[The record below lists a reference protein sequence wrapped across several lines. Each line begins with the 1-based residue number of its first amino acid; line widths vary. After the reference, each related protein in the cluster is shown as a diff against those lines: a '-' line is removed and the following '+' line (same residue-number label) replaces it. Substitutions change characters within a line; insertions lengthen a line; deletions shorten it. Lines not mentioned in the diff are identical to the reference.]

1 MISKP
6 FKIFATSSAIQL
18 GHAIAQELG
27 QPLGDF
33 HSETFSDGEKFVSFG
48 ESIRGRL
55 VFIVAQINM
64 PYENL
69 FELFLAIDAARR
81 ASAEQVIAILPYLP
95 HSRQERKGNVRTAI
109 ASRLVADLMQ
119 QSGADRVITLDLHTG
134 SIEGFFKIPVDHLF
148 MSQIYI
154 QHIEDLGLPNLCL
167 CSPDFGGLKRI
178 KLYKQALNCDMAVIH
193 KERLKPNQVSHM
205 EIIGDVADKHV
216 VLIDDLIDTAGTICT
231 AADLLME
238 QGAASVRAY
247 CTHGIF
253 SGNALERIES
263 SALEKVYVSD
273 SVNYLQ
279 QRGKL
284 EVVSCSSLV
293 AEVIR
298 RLLENGSLME
308 IASHGI

>member
-6 FKIFATSSAIQL
+6 YKIFATSSAAHL
-18 GHAIAQELG
+18 GRAIARELG

-64 PYENL
+64 PYDNL

-81 ASAEQVIAILPYLP
+81 ASADQVIAVLPYLP
-95 HSRQERKGNVRTAI
+95 HSRQERKGNMRTAI

-119 QSGADRVITLDLHTG
+119 QSGADRIITLDLHTG

-154 QHIEDLGLPNLCL
+154 RHIESLGLPNLCL

-178 KLYKQALNCDMAVIH
+178 KLYKQELDCDMAVIH

-205 EIIGDVADKHV
+205 EIIGDVSGKHV

-253 SGNALERIES
+253 SGSALKRIED

-273 SVNYLQ
+273 SVNYIQ
-279 QRGKL
+279 QDGKL
-284 EVVSCSSLV
+284 EVVSCSTLV

>member
-1 MISKP
+1 MINKP
-6 FKIFATSSAIQL
+6 FKIFATSSAQQL
-18 GHAIAQELG
+18 GATIASELSQELG
-27 QPLGDF
+27 NF

-55 VFIVAQINM
+55 VFIVSQINM

-81 ASAEQVIAILPYLP
+81 SSAEQVIAVLPYLP

-119 QSGADRVITLDLHTG
+119 QSGADRVMTLDLHTG

-154 QHIEDLGLPNLCL
+154 RHIQELGLPNLCL

-253 SGNALERIES
+253 SGAALQRIEASALER
-263 SALEKVYVSD
+263 VYVSD
-273 SVNYLQ
+273 SVNYVQ
-279 QRGKL
+279 QDGKIEL
-284 EVVSCSSLV
+284 VSCGHLI
-293 AEVIR
+293 AQAIK

-308 IASHGI
+308 IANHGI